1 MIELI
6 HSGQDSRRSLAPAG
20 HPGSGSNSRIG
31 TTSTLAIISHK
42 RYVSL
47 SGRWKRGI
55 FSRAKNSKNPTA
67 MLLQYCNHKVPI
79 AFGGAAN
86 NDSSRHRTCRSKA
99 AGQTAQTGGGR
110 GHSGDFPTELFTVSV
125 ENCTVLEFRT
135 REQGKR
141 NRAAI
146 LLPRLIVVSRA
157 FVRNRTIRAP
167 LAGHG
172 RSQHA
177 TQKGGSIFRE
187 RCIGPDFRESRKAT
201 GGGTPI
207 GTLGR

>member
-1 MIELI
+1 VIELI

-55 FSRAKNSKNPTA
+55 FSRAKNSKNHTA

-99 AGQTAQTGGGR
+99 AGQTAQTGGKRARPNKPERRAVVTIPSGQR
-110 GHSGDFPTELFTVSV
+110 TGDFDADHYNFQEIKLLVETRQKCVDFMVDLYRLYPTPT
-125 ENCTVLEFRT
+125 
-135 REQGKR
+135 K
-141 NRAAI
+141 
-146 LLPRLIVVSRA
+146 P
-157 FVRNRTIRAP
+157 
-167 LAGHG
+167 
-172 RSQHA
+172 
-177 TQKGGSIFRE
+177 
-187 RCIGPDFRESRKAT
+187 
-201 GGGTPI
+201 
-207 GTLGR
+207 